1 MSRILVV
8 EDNLVNMRLVCEL
21 LRYGGHEVTT
31 ATNVEEACAQLSQ
44 GELPALVLLDLQIP
58 GGGGGQRVLQH
69 IRADSRL
76 APLRVVALTAQ
87 AMQGDRERI
96 LDSGFDHY
104 IPKPIEV
111 QGFGGEI
118 EAQLAAARRCA

>member
-21 LRYGGHEVTT
+21 LRYGGHEADT
-31 ATNVEEACAQLSQ
+31 ATNADEACALLSRN
-44 GELPALVLLDLQIP
+44 ELPSLVLLDLQIP
-58 GGGGGQRVLQH
+58 GGGGLRVLQH
-69 IRADSRL
+69 IRADARL

-96 LDSGFDHY
+96 LGLGFDHY
-104 IPKPIEV
+104 IAKPIEV
-111 QGFGGEI
+111 QTFGGQI
-118 EAQLAAARRCA
+118 EVLLAAGGRSRA

>member
-8 EDNLVNMRLVCEL
+8 EDNPMNMRLVCEL
-21 LRYGGHEVTT
+21 LRYGGHET
-31 ATNVEEACAQLSQ
+31 ATATTVDEACSALDQA
-44 GELPALVLLDLQIP
+44 GLPELVLLDLQIP
-58 GGGGGQRVLQH
+58 GGGGLRVLEH
-69 IRADSRL
+69 IRADPRL

-96 LDSGFDHY
+96 LGQGFDAY

-111 QGFGGEI
+111 RTFIGEVD
-118 EAQLAAARRCA
+118 ALLAIQPGDT